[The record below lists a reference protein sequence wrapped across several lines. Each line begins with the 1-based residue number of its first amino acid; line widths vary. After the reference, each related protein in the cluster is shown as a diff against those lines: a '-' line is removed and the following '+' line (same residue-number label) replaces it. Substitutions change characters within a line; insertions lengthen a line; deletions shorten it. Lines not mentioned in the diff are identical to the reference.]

1 MNSNVNVQQNNLQA
15 GGGNQFEIF
24 NYQNL
29 GSVRTARTEI
39 GEPLFC
45 LVDVCNML
53 GIKNSRRVKKRLYER
68 GVCSTPVI
76 YSLGRIQ
83 QATFIDQGNLMEL
96 IFNSR
101 KPEAKEFTNWVFA
114 TLLPALREKAYTTM
128 KPMTLPQMIKIVADE
143 MTNQRAIIDDLVKK
157 YEALNELVSK
167 RLSN

>member
-1 MNSNVNVQQNNLQA
+1 MNQNLPVLSEQ
-15 GGGNQFEIF
+15 GNQFEIF

-29 GSVRTARTEI
+29 GSVRTARTET

-45 LVDVCNML
+45 LVDVCSIL
-53 GIKNSRRVKKRLYER
+53 GIKNSSRVKKRLYER

-101 KPEAKEFTNWVFA
+101 KSGAEEFRTWVFD
-114 TLLPALREKAYTTM
+114 TLLPALRGKAYPTPKTM
-128 KPMTLPQMIKIVADE
+128 TIPQAISLLAKEIVD
-143 MTNQRAIIDDLVKK
+143 QRSMIDDLVKK
-157 YEALNELVSK
+157 IRSIK
-167 RLSN
+167 RISL

>member
-1 MNSNVNVQQNNLQA
+1 MNEKTQTPQDQ
-15 GGGNQFEIF
+15 GTQIDIF
-24 NYQNL
+24 DYKDL
-29 GSVRTARTEI
+29 GSIRCYNDQRKM
-39 GEPLFC
+39 PWFC
-45 LVDVCNML
+45 LVDICSIL
-53 GIKNSRRVKKRLYER
+53 GIKNSSRVKKRLYER

-114 TLLPALREKAYTTM
+114 TLLPALREKVYTTM